1 MCKQV
6 IWQHDTKYNITLY
19 HLITEMTSKQV
30 QEDNETMSDDIYK
43 LLKKYQAIRSI
54 IKTLGVSKY
63 RNTTQ
68 ARPGSLLPF
77 SHHAE
82 GLVKHKSHEKRLLIL
97 DTPDRACRFIQTPS
111 TQGYIV
117 RFGQC
122 SVFLIPINKRRH
134 WKLVLS
140 LTDGA
145 LYCS

>member
-1 MCKQV
+1 
-6 IWQHDTKYNITLY
+6 
-19 HLITEMTSKQV
+19 MTSKQV

-111 TQGYIV
+111 TQGRVYSKVWPMLSI
-117 RFGQC
+117 FDSNKQKTPLEI
-122 SVFLIPINKRRH
+122 SVVFDR
-134 WKLVLS
+134 WGAVL
-140 LTDGA
+140 
-145 LYCS
+145 